1 MRPGLVAALAAAL
14 ATCGPP
20 PPPSRPAAG
29 LASQPASAPGRID
42 VTLAVDDVFEVR
54 VFGEP
59 DLSNTYR
66 VAPDGSIRFPLIG
79 KVTAAGR
86 SPGEVAHEMER
97 RLGERYLQRPQV
109 TIFVR
114 EYHSRRFYIWGQ
126 VARPG
131 TLAYEEN
138 MTIIDAIALA
148 GGFTVMAAENDV
160 QVTRTEQGRDHTLHV
175 RVADIRD
182 GKAQNVLVRPGDR
195 IYVPERFF

>member
-1 MRPGLVAALAAAL
+1 
-14 ATCGPP
+14 
-20 PPPSRPAAG
+20 SRPATPASRP
-29 LASQPASAPGRID
+29 ASQPARVE

-54 VFGEP
+54 VYGEA

-66 VAPDGSIRFPLIG
+66 VTPDGSISFPLIG
-79 KVTAAGR
+79 SVAVAGR
-86 SPGEVAHEMER
+86 PPAAVAREIER

-131 TLAYEEN
+131 TLAYEES

-148 GGFTVMAAENDV
+148 GGFTVMASENDV
-160 QVTRTEQGRDHTLHV
+160 QITRTEDGRE
-175 RVADIRD
+175 RAIRAPVADIRD
-182 GKAQNVLVRPGDR
+182 RKAPNVPIRPGDR